1 MAKQGVRSEAEIEAL
16 LAGYEASGQTRREY
30 CQAVGLA
37 VTTLDY
43 YRARQSRRERER
55 SKGKRMTGMVR
66 VKVAPKL
73 EPQGMPMLL
82 EAGGRRLQWVWD
94 GSEESLAGV
103 LRAMERA

>member
-1 MAKQGVRSEAEIEAL
+1 M
-16 LAGYEASGQTRREY
+16 AGYEASGQTRKEY

-43 YRARQSRRERER
+43 YRARQSRREHERER
-55 SKGKRMTGMVR
+55 GKRKPSLVR
-66 VKVAPKL
+66 VKLVPKV
-73 EPQGMPMLL
+73 ESQGMPMQL

-94 GSEESLAGV
+94 GSEEHLAVV